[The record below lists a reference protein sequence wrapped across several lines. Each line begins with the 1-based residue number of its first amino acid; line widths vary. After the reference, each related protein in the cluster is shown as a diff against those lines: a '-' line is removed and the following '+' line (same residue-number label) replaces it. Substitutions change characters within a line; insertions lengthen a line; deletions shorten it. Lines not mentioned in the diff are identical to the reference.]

1 MLIDDGM
8 GVGCSVLLELSIAV
22 PQVACVLLLRLLGL
36 HRVEEQ
42 LTTRMFTALEFSL
55 TVFMGASAKGIV
67 VIVSSN
73 DGSVDT
79 LLRNSDT
86 LGQLMIGIV
95 SQLQGVA
102 EAHDSIV

>member
-1 MLIDDGM
+1 
-8 GVGCSVLLELSIAV
+8 
-22 PQVACVLLLRLLGL
+22 
-36 HRVEEQ
+36 
-42 LTTRMFTALEFSL
+42 MFTALEFSL
-55 TVFMGASAKGIV
+55 TVFMGTPSKSII

-79 LLRNSDT
+79 LLRDADT

-102 EAHDSIV
+102 EAHDSIA

>member
-1 MLIDDGM
+1 M
-8 GVGCSVLLELSIAV
+8 
-22 PQVACVLLLRLLGL
+22 LLLGFVGL

-55 TVFMGASAKGIV
+55 TVFMGSPSESVI
-67 VIVSSN
+67 VIVSGN
-73 DGSVDT
+73 DGSINP
-79 LLRNSDT
+79 LLRDADT

-102 EAHDSIV
+102 EAHDSIA

>member
-1 MLIDDGM
+1 M
-8 GVGCSVLLELSIAV
+8 
-22 PQVACVLLLRLLGL
+22 LLLGFVGL

-67 VIVSSN
+67 MIVSGN
-73 DGSVDT
+73 DGSINT

-86 LGQLMIGIV
+86 LGQLIV
-95 SQLQGVA
+95 DVISNL
-102 EAHDSIV
+102 

>member
-1 MLIDDGM
+1 ML
-8 GVGCSVLLELSIAV
+8 LFRFLS
-22 PQVACVLLLRLLGL
+22 L
-36 HRVEEQ
+36 HRLEEQ

-55 TVFMGASAKGIV
+55 TVFMGASAKGVI

-79 LLRNSDT
+79 LLRDADA

-102 EAHDSIV
+102 EAHDSVA